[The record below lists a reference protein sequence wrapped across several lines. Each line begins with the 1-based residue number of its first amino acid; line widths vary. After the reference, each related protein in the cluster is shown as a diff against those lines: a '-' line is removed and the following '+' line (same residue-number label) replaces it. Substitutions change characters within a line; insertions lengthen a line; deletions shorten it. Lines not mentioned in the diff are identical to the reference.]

1 MNPYGTR
8 MREHYAKHR
17 ATELAAIADPE
28 SFFEDLGLQIEAEI
42 DTLADQIAG
51 PSDPS
56 EGYLERVG
64 RLSEARISAESEV
77 LRLHMTPG
85 LASSPNP

>member
-64 RLSEARISAESEV
+64 QLSEARTSAESEV

-85 LASSPNP
+85 LVSPPNT